1 VVPALGAKKM
11 MSAARQLLL
20 FLKMSLLVLAKRNQ
34 RLSFDFW
41 GCQKKRRQAE
51 RDPQTAGEE
60 EEEEEEEEE
69 AEDAYTHTHPT
80 YTARAV

>member
-1 VVPALGAKKM
+1 MVPALGAKKM

-20 FLKMSLLVLAKRNQ
+20 FLKMSLLVLAK